1 MRCNQ
6 VSIFIERFGEYV
18 PKDYP
23 SDVQRISV
31 YCDDS
36 KSIYAALA
44 KANAMAVNELN
55 EYEPIGV
62 RSYASTNEYSRAD
75 YKEMQGVEP
84 KDRSNYDDDLE
95 LAFTYKAGDLRK
107 DRIWIH
113 ENLDE
118 VLKLIRSIEN
128 KRDIKIQLKE
138 KFGLSDFQIRKLL
151 SVRLDKLTKA
161 DYLDDIE
168 EEKEYEAKKNG
179 KHGWDP
185 VQMMHFYEKQIREAS
200 KKIDEY
206 RAYITIT
213 ENYQDMIEIIIQNPE
228 FASYANI
235 LRDKYGFDRSQ
246 AGLVK
251 LMTVEDLL
259 STDKYRME
267 VEKLQE
273 EIKKYREWMSENSET
288 NGESKNEEKD

>member
-6 VSIFIERFGEYV
+6 VSIFIERFGKYV
-18 PKDYP
+18 PKEYP
-23 SDVQRISV
+23 SDVQRIRV

-62 RSYASTNEYSRAD
+62 RSYTSTNEYSRAD
-75 YKEMQGVEP
+75 YREMHGVES
-84 KDRSNYDDDLE
+84 KDSSNYDDDLE
-95 LAFTYKAGDLRK
+95 LAFTYKADDLRK
-107 DRIWIH
+107 DRIWIY

-118 VLKLIRSIEN
+118 VLNLIRSSEN

-151 SVRLDKLTKA
+151 SVRLDMLSKNE
-161 DYLDDIE
+161 YLDDIA

-179 KHGWDP
+179 KPGCNP
-185 VQMMHFYEKQIREAS
+185 AQMMQYYKKQIREAS

-206 RAYITIT
+206 RAYITFA
-213 ENYQDMIEIIIQNPE
+213 ENYQDMIEIIAQNPE
-228 FASYANI
+228 FESYTNI
-235 LRDKYGFDRSQ
+235 LRDKYGFDRGQ
-246 AGLVK
+246 TGLIK
-251 LMTVEDLL
+251 FMTVEDLL
-259 STDKYRME
+259 SVDKYRME
-267 VEKLQE
+267 VEKLKE
-273 EIKKYREWMSENSET
+273 EIKRYTEWMAEYSEIKVEDS
-288 NGESKNEEKD
+288 

>member
-6 VSIFIERFGEYV
+6 VSIFIERFGKYV
-18 PKDYP
+18 PKEYP
-23 SDVQRISV
+23 SDVQRIRV

-62 RSYASTNEYSRAD
+62 RSYTSTNEYSRAD
-75 YKEMQGVEP
+75 YREMHGVEP
-84 KDRSNYDDDLE
+84 KDRINYDDDLE
-95 LAFTYKAGDLRK
+95 LAFTYKADDLRK
-107 DRIWIH
+107 DRIWIY

-118 VLKLIRSIEN
+118 VLNLIRSSEN

-151 SVRLDKLTKA
+151 SVRLDMLSKNE
-161 DYLDDIE
+161 YLDDIAE
-168 EEKEYEAKKNG
+168 EREYEAKKNG
-179 KHGWDP
+179 KPGCNP
-185 VQMMHFYEKQIREAS
+185 AQMMQYYKKQIREAS

-206 RAYITIT
+206 RAYITFA
-213 ENYQDMIEIIIQNPE
+213 ENYQDMIEIIAQNSE
-228 FASYANI
+228 FESYANI
-235 LRDKYGFDRSQ
+235 LRDKYGFDRGQ
-246 AGLVK
+246 TGLIK
-251 LMTVEDLL
+251 FMTVEDLL
-259 STDKYRME
+259 SVDKYRME

-273 EIKKYREWMSENSET
+273 EIKRYTEWMAEYSET
-288 NGESKNEEKD
+288 KGEDS

>member
-36 KSIYAALA
+36 ESIYAALA

-55 EYEPIGV
+55 EYELIGA

-75 YKEMQGVEP
+75 YREMHGVEP

-95 LAFTYKAGDLRK
+95 LAFTFKTSDLRK
-107 DRIWIH
+107 DRIWIY

-118 VLKLIRSIEN
+118 ILKLICSSEN
-128 KRDIKIQLKE
+128 KKDINIQLKE

-151 SVRLDKLTKA
+151 SVRLDMLSK
-161 DYLDDIE
+161 DEYLDDIAAE
-168 EEKEYEAKKNG
+168 REYEAKMNDKT
-179 KHGWDP
+179 GWNP
-185 VQMMHFYEKQIREAS
+185 VQMVRYYKRQIQEAS

-206 RAYITIT
+206 RTYIAIA
-213 ENYQDMIEIIIQNPE
+213 ENYQDMIKIIAQNPE
-228 FASYANI
+228 FASCANI
-235 LRDKYGFDRSQ
+235 FCDKYGFDRGQ
-246 AGLVK
+246 VRLVK
-251 LMTVEDLL
+251 SMTVEELL
-259 STDKYRME
+259 SVDKYRME

-273 EIKKYREWMSENSET
+273 EIKKYREWMTEYSET
-288 NGESKNEEKD
+288 NGDTKNGEKN

>member
-6 VSIFIERFGEYV
+6 VSIFIERFGKYV
-18 PKDYP
+18 PKEYP
-23 SDVQRISV
+23 SDVQRIRV

-62 RSYASTNEYSRAD
+62 RSYTSTNEYSRAD
-75 YKEMQGVEP
+75 YREMHGVEP

-95 LAFTYKAGDLRK
+95 LAFTYKADDLRK
-107 DRIWIH
+107 DRIWIY

-118 VLKLIRSIEN
+118 VLNLIRSSEN

-151 SVRLDKLTKA
+151 SVRLDMLSKNE
-161 DYLDDIE
+161 YLDDIA

-179 KHGWDP
+179 KPGCNP
-185 VQMMHFYEKQIREAS
+185 AQMMQYYKKQIREAS

-206 RAYITIT
+206 RAYITFA
-213 ENYQDMIEIIIQNPE
+213 ENYQDMIEIIAQNPE
-228 FASYANI
+228 FESYANI
-235 LRDKYGFDRSQ
+235 FRDKYGFDRGQ
-246 AGLVK
+246 TGLIK
-251 LMTVEDLL
+251 LMTVEDLF
-259 STDKYRME
+259 SVDKYRME
-267 VEKLQE
+267 VENLQE
-273 EIKKYREWMSENSET
+273 EIKRYTEWMAEYSEIK
-288 NGESKNEEKD
+288 GEDS

>member
-6 VSIFIERFGEYV
+6 VSIFIERFGKYV
-18 PKDYP
+18 PKEYP
-23 SDVQRISV
+23 SDVQRIRV

-62 RSYASTNEYSRAD
+62 RSYTSTNEYSRAD
-75 YKEMQGVEP
+75 YREMHGVEP

-95 LAFTYKAGDLRK
+95 LAFTYKADDLRK
-107 DRIWIH
+107 DRIWIY

-118 VLKLIRSIEN
+118 VLNLIRSSEN

-151 SVRLDKLTKA
+151 SVRLDMLSKNE
-161 DYLDDIE
+161 YLDDIA

-179 KHGWDP
+179 KPGCNP
-185 VQMMHFYEKQIREAS
+185 AQMMQYYKKQIREAS

-206 RAYITIT
+206 RAYITFA
-213 ENYQDMIEIIIQNPE
+213 ENYQDMIEIIAQNPE
-228 FASYANI
+228 FESYANI
-235 LRDKYGFDRSQ
+235 FRDKYGFDRGQ
-246 AGLVK
+246 TGLIK
-251 LMTVEDLL
+251 FMTVEDLL
-259 STDKYRME
+259 SVDKYRME
-267 VEKLQE
+267 VENLQE
-273 EIKKYREWMSENSET
+273 EIKRYTEWMAEYSEIK
-288 NGESKNEEKD
+288 GEDS

>member
-6 VSIFIERFGEYV
+6 VSIFIERFGKYV
-18 PKDYP
+18 PKEYP
-23 SDVQRISV
+23 SDVQRIRV

-62 RSYASTNEYSRAD
+62 RSYTSTNEYSRAD
-75 YKEMQGVEP
+75 YREMHGVEP

-95 LAFTYKAGDLRK
+95 LAFTYKADDLRK
-107 DRIWIH
+107 DRIWIY

-118 VLKLIRSIEN
+118 VLNLIRSSEN

-151 SVRLDKLTKA
+151 SVRLDMLSKNE
-161 DYLDDIE
+161 YLDDIA

-179 KHGWDP
+179 KPGCNP
-185 VQMMHFYEKQIREAS
+185 AQMMQYYKKQIREAS

-206 RAYITIT
+206 RAYITFA
-213 ENYQDMIEIIIQNPE
+213 ENYQDMIEIIAQNPE
-228 FASYANI
+228 FESYANI
-235 LRDKYGFDRSQ
+235 FRDKYGFDRGQ
-246 AGLVK
+246 TGLIK
-251 LMTVEDLL
+251 FMTVEDLL
-259 STDKYRME
+259 SVDKYRME

-273 EIKKYREWMSENSET
+273 EIKRYTEWMAEYSEIK
-288 NGESKNEEKD
+288 GEDS

>member
-1 MRCNQ
+1 
-6 VSIFIERFGEYV
+6 
-18 PKDYP
+18 
-23 SDVQRISV
+23 
-31 YCDDS
+31 
-36 KSIYAALA
+36 
-44 KANAMAVNELN
+44 
-55 EYEPIGV
+55 
-62 RSYASTNEYSRAD
+62 
-75 YKEMQGVEP
+75 
-84 KDRSNYDDDLE
+84 
-95 LAFTYKAGDLRK
+95 
-107 DRIWIH
+107 
-113 ENLDE
+113 
-118 VLKLIRSIEN
+118 
-128 KRDIKIQLKE
+128 
-138 KFGLSDFQIRKLL
+138 
-151 SVRLDKLTKA
+151 
-161 DYLDDIE
+161 
-168 EEKEYEAKKNG
+168 
-179 KHGWDP
+179 
-185 VQMMHFYEKQIREAS
+185 MMHFYEKQIREAS

>member
-23 SDVQRISV
+23 GDVQRISV
-31 YCDDS
+31 YCDDPN
-36 KSIYAALA
+36 SIYAALA

-55 EYEPIGV
+55 EYEPIGARAYV
-62 RSYASTNEYSRAD
+62 STNEYSRAD
-75 YKEMQGVEP
+75 YTEMHGVEP
-84 KDRSNYDDDLE
+84 KDKSNYDDDLE
-95 LAFTYKAGDLRK
+95 LAFTYKNGDLKR
-107 DRIWIH
+107 DRIWLY

-118 VLKLIRSIEN
+118 VLNLIRSSEN

-151 SVRLDKLTKA
+151 SVRLDMLSK
-161 DYLDDIE
+161 DEYLNDIAE
-168 EEKEYEAKKNG
+168 GKEYEVKKNG
-179 KHGWDP
+179 KPGWNP
-185 VQMMHFYEKQIREAS
+185 VQMVQYYKKQIREAS

-206 RAYITIT
+206 RACITIA
-213 ENYQDMIEIIIQNPE
+213 ENYQDMIEIIAQNPE

-235 LRDKYGFDRSQ
+235 FRDKYGFDRGQ
-246 AGLVK
+246 AGLIR

-259 STDKYRME
+259 SVDKYRME

-273 EIKKYREWMSENSET
+273 EIKRYREWMAEYSET
-288 NGESKNEEKD
+288 NGDL

>member
-6 VSIFIERFGEYV
+6 VSIFIERFGKYV
-18 PKDYP
+18 PKEYP
-23 SDVQRISV
+23 SDVQRIRV

-36 KSIYAALA
+36 KSIYSALA

-62 RSYASTNEYSRAD
+62 RSYTSTNEYSRAD
-75 YKEMQGVEP
+75 YREMHGVEP

-95 LAFTYKAGDLRK
+95 LAFTYKADDLRK
-107 DRIWIH
+107 DRIWIY

-118 VLKLIRSIEN
+118 VLNLIRSSEN

-151 SVRLDKLTKA
+151 SVRLDMLSKNE
-161 DYLDDIE
+161 YLDDIA

-179 KHGWDP
+179 KPGCNP
-185 VQMMHFYEKQIREAS
+185 AQMMQYYKKQIREAS

-206 RAYITIT
+206 RAYITFA
-213 ENYQDMIEIIIQNPE
+213 ENYQDMIEIIAQNPE
-228 FASYANI
+228 FESYANI
-235 LRDKYGFDRSQ
+235 FRDKYGFDRGQ
-246 AGLVK
+246 TGLIK
-251 LMTVEDLL
+251 LMTVEDLF
-259 STDKYRME
+259 SVDKYRME

-273 EIKKYREWMSENSET
+273 EIKRYTEWMAEYSET
-288 NGESKNEEKD
+288 KGEDS